1 MLVTC
6 HVPLCHVTL
15 CPPNNC
21 DLAMT
26 TDVYNGMHSHIV
38 DSIMYQ
44 ACVIASC
51 LTVRRTTPTPNSK
64 ILYCCYACIPFKY
77 FCLTQTRALHVNI
90 PITNLAV
97 LANDTVGSARPSRQ
111 HLVIARENIRHF
123 FLHGVRHCP
132 STRAVARCPSFRD
145 DYKSSVCCAWIEV
158 QRSQLEPTGQPRPS
172 DDT

>member
-1 MLVTC
+1 
-6 HVPLCHVTL
+6 
-15 CPPNNC
+15 
-21 DLAMT
+21 MT

-44 ACVIASC
+44 AWVIASC
-51 LTVRRTTPTPNSK
+51 LTFRHTLRLPTPK
-64 ILYCCYACIPFKY
+64 FCIVVHLYYACIPLKY

-97 LANDTVGSARPSRQ
+97 LANDTVGSARTSRQ
-111 HLVIARENIRHF
+111 HLVIARENIRYL

-132 STRAVARCPSFRD
+132 CTRAVARRPSFRD
-145 DYKSSVCCAWIEV
+145 DHKSPVCCAWIEV
-158 QRSQLEPTGQPRPS
+158 QRSQLEPTGQPGPS